1 MVNFGQIW
9 GQLKVK
15 KCWWPYSLEFNE
27 ILYCSWST
35 IKPNISLDLRS
46 FSNILNG
53 VSHEMKWAMKLSR
66 FSWRRFES
74 CFLNFEAKVCH
85 VKTNFILTIW
95 TSKFKNHIGQISVE
109 KIKMTFLRQVQSLN
123 NLLKRFKTKVAL
135 FVTVHND
142 SIFVKCS
149 NIFDQLFDRILEW
162 VNQTDP
168 LEMEFSKF
176 ELVFEKLVQVS
187 FSSKLKRDYSND
199 FVLSHFT
206 DRDWVLMTP
215 SWWGSQ

>member
-1 MVNFGQIW
+1 MEFRTKWSERWNFHDFHDGDLSHVFWTLRRKFATWKRI
-9 GQLKVK
+9 LF
-15 KCWWPYSLEFNE
+15 WP
-27 ILYCSWST
+27 
-35 IKPNISLDLRS
+35 
-46 FSNILNG
+46 
-53 VSHEMKWAMKLSR
+53 V
-66 FSWRRFES
+66 
-74 CFLNFEAKVCH
+74 
-85 VKTNFILTIW
+85 
-95 TSKFKNHIGQISVE
+95 TSKFKNDIGQISVE
-109 KIKMTFLRQVQSLN
+109 KIKMTFLRQVQSFN
-123 NLLKRFKTKVAL
+123 NLFKRLKTKVAL

-142 SIFVKCS
+142 SIFVKCW

-199 FVLSHFT
+199 VVLSHFT

-215 SWWGSQ
+215 SWWGYTV